1 MSTIRFYQP
10 KELVFGDHCF
20 DDFTERLLKHNC
32 KDLMIIAD
40 PYIETMLSVFL
51 AKLKKRGKNYKL
63 ISGIS
68 GEPTKELFNKLRAEA
83 EEQSID
89 AVIGIGGGSI
99 MDTAKLIAALSFSGQ
114 DIDSVF
120 GIDQVRDRKLM
131 LACIPTT
138 AGTGSEVSPNA
149 ILLDEKDNLKKGVVS
164 KYLVPDMAFV
174 DPVMTYSV
182 PPAVTASTGID
193 ALTHCIEAYANKF
206 AHPITDMYALE
217 GIRLIT
223 RSLEKACIS
232 GEDAQARADVALGSL
247 YGGLCLGPVNTGAV
261 HALSYPLGGQYH
273 VPHGIANAILL
284 PYVMRLN
291 LPEAASRYA
300 NIGLAMGINV
310 QGSEGELAN
319 RAIDSISQLCRSI
332 GIPRSLANYHVGSDD
347 VPGMTRAALSVK
359 RLLKNNLRELTEKEV
374 AGVYYQL
381 VS

>member
-1 MSTIRFYQP
+1 MSIIRFYQP

-20 DDFTERLLKHNC
+20 DDFTERLLKLNC
-32 KDLMIIAD
+32 KDLLIIVD
-40 PYIETMLSVFL
+40 PYIEVMLSGFL
-51 AKLKKRGKNYKL
+51 AKLKKHGKNYRL

-68 GEPTKELFNKLRAEA
+68 GEPTRELFNTLRAEA
-83 EEQSID
+83 EEQSLD
-89 AVIGIGGGSI
+89 AVIGIGGGSVLD
-99 MDTAKLIAALSFSGQ
+99 MAKLIAALSFSEQ
-114 DIDSVF
+114 DIDNVF
-120 GIDQVRDRKLM
+120 GIDLVRDRKLM

-149 ILLDEKDNLKKGVVS
+149 ILLDERDNLKKGVVS

-223 RSLEKACIS
+223 RSLIKVCYS
-232 GEDAQARADVALGSL
+232 GKNAQARADVALGSL

-261 HALSYPLGGQYH
+261 HALSYPLGGEYH
-273 VPHGIANAILL
+273 IPHGIANAILL
-284 PYVMRLN
+284 PHVMRLN

-300 NIGLAMGINV
+300 SIGSVMGINGHESV
-310 QGSEGELAN
+310 VELAIQVIE
-319 RAIDSISQLCRSI
+319 RIDHLCRRI
-332 GIPRSLANYHVGSDD
+332 GIPRSLTEYHVGSDD

-359 RLLKNNLRELTEKEV
+359 RLLKNNLRELNEKDV

>member
-1 MSTIRFYQP
+1 MSMIRFHQP

-20 DDFTERLLKHNC
+20 DDFTERLLKDNF
-32 KDLMIIAD
+32 KELLIIVD
-40 PYIETMLSVFL
+40 PFIEVMLSGFL
-51 AKLKKRGKNYKL
+51 GGLKKHGKSYRL
-63 ISGIS
+63 ISGIT
-68 GEPTKELFNKLRAEA
+68 GEPTIEMFKKLRLEA
-83 EEQSID
+83 EERNID
-89 AVIGIGGGSI
+89 AVIGIGGGSVLD
-99 MDTAKLIAALSFSGQ
+99 MAKLIAALSFSGQ

-120 GIDQVRDRKLM
+120 GLDQVRDRKLM

-174 DPVMTYSV
+174 DPVLTYSV

-223 RSLEKACIS
+223 RSLEKAYIS
-232 GEDAQARADVALGSL
+232 GNDAQARADVALGSL

-261 HALSYPLGGQYH
+261 HALSYPLGGEYH

-284 PYVMRLN
+284 PHVMRIN

-300 NIGLAMGINV
+300 SIGSVMGIN
-310 QGSEGELAN
+310 GHESEDELAM
-319 RAIDSISQLCRSI
+319 RAIDSIDQLCRRI
-332 GIPRSLANYHVGSDD
+332 GIPQNLTEYHVDSEN
-347 VPGMTRAALSVK
+347 VPGLTSAALSVK

-374 AGVYYQL
+374 ARVYDQL

>member
-1 MSTIRFYQP
+1 MSKIRFYQP

-32 KDLMIIAD
+32 KDLLIIVD
-40 PYIETMLSVFL
+40 PFIEAMLSEFL
-51 AKLKKRGKNYKL
+51 AKLKKHNKNYRL

-68 GEPTKELFNKLRAEA
+68 GEPTRELFNKLKAEA
-83 EEQSID
+83 EEQSVD
-89 AVIGIGGGSI
+89 AVIGVGGGSVLD
-99 MDTAKLIAALSFSGQ
+99 MAKLIAALSFSEQ

-149 ILLDEKDNLKKGVVS
+149 ILLDEKENLKKGVVS
-164 KYLVPDMAFV
+164 KFLVPDMAFV

-193 ALTHCIEAYANKF
+193 ALTHCIEGYANKF
-206 AHPITDMYALE
+206 AHPVTDMYALE

-223 RSLEKACIS
+223 RSLENACFS
-232 GEDAQARADVALGSL
+232 GQNAEARADVALGSL

-261 HALSYPLGGQYH
+261 HALSYPLGGEYH
-273 VPHGIANAILL
+273 IPHGIANAILL
-284 PYVMRLN
+284 PHVMRLN
-291 LPEAASRYA
+291 LPEATARYA
-300 NIGLAMGINV
+300 SIGSAMGIDV
-310 QGSEGELAN
+310 QGREDELAKQ
-319 RAIDSISQLCRSI
+319 AIDSISQLCQRI
-332 GIPRSLANYHVGSDD
+332 GIPPSLGEFHVTRDD
-347 VPGMTRAALSVK
+347 VPRMTKAALSVK